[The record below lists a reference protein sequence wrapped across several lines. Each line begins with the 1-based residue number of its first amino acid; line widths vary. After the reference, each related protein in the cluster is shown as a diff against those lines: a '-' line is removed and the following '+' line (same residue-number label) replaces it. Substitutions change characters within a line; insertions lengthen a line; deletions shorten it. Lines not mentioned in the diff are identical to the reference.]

1 LTAILETSEFT
12 RRFGGL
18 VAVDAVSMSVA
29 PGEIRGLIG
38 PNGAGKTT
46 MLNLI
51 GGFMKPSAGHITLEG
66 ADVTGLRSD
75 RLASLGIRR
84 TFQNLKLFADLT
96 VLQNVL
102 IGAHTDARSG
112 VFDAIVGT
120 GRHRREEQQMAAA
133 GMAALATVGLQEQAH
148 ASAGLLAYGHRRLLE
163 IARAIVA
170 KPKVLLLDEPAAGL
184 NPTEALQLVELIRKI
199 NAGGVTV
206 VLVEHHMDVIMS
218 VCSRITVLNYGKKLA
233 EGSPDEIR
241 GNEQVIEAYLGRAG
255 LEERLAAY
263 A

>member
-1 LTAILETSEFT
+1 
-12 RRFGGL
+12 
-18 VAVDAVSMSVA
+18 
-29 PGEIRGLIG
+29 
-38 PNGAGKTT
+38 
-46 MLNLI
+46 
-51 GGFMKPSAGHITLEG
+51 
-66 ADVTGLRSD
+66 
-75 RLASLGIRR
+75 
-84 TFQNLKLFADLT
+84 

-120 GRHRREEQQMAAA
+120 GRHRREEQQMATA